1 VVNCPPAPI
10 ILLLSLLYFKES
22 ALFIFCILSQRFALG
37 KNEEISVFFKI
48 LRKKKS
54 PSKRRESAMRSL
66 RIESV
71 CVLLD
76 VFGVR
81 SRFFFICLVFCFRA
95 EERQK
100 GFFFLASSK
109 KTFPPP
115 SKVADFSTGRERF
128 SRVEATLLVST
139 LTLSLMRGKFST
151 LSLSLSL

>member
-1 VVNCPPAPI
+1 
-10 ILLLSLLYFKES
+10 
-22 ALFIFCILSQRFALG
+22 LSQRFALG
-37 KNEEISVFFKI
+37 ENEEISVFFKI

-81 SRFFFICLVFCFRA
+81 SRFFYLSRLLLSRGRKA
-95 EERQK
+95 K
-100 GFFFLASSK
+100 GIFFLASSK

-115 SKVADFSTGRERF
+115 AKVADFSTGEKDFPGSKRRF
-128 SRVEATLLVST
+128 W
-139 LTLSLMRGKFST
+139 
-151 LSLSLSL
+151 